1 MSETRL
7 EHITANLELLG
18 KLYCRYIDEHPESV
32 RTREYGPVKV
42 VRGAKVKVLRT
53 KVVKLP
59 KSVLRKAVQAMSD
72 TSDWID
78 KMKADAAEKVAARTA
93 VTEHRPPAFVRMR
106 GGKRECEK

>member
-32 RTREYGPVKV
+32 REYGPVKV

-72 TSDWID
+72 ASDWID

-93 VTEHRPPAFVRMR
+93 VIEHRPPALVRMR